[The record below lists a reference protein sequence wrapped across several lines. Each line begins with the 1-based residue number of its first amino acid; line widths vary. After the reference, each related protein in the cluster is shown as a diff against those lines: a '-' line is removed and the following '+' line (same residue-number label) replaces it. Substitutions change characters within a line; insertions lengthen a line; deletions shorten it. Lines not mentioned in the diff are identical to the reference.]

1 MQQRNQLVSN
11 NLDLR
16 NSFFSPETNLWTTNI
31 NFASQQNALIV
42 VKYLEKVKEKNLYIG
57 AQYIKYSR
65 HKYISF
71 IEAFL
76 TILRNSNDEIV
87 GFRLE
92 KNGNKIEFFGQIKG
106 WLAILMK
113 ECISLDFVSNF
124 QIVKLLGSGSAAN
137 VYKVNSK
144 IDNQDYAIKVFDK
157 SLSYKDSTIQQSIKM
172 EIKILRQLNHPNII
186 QYKGVFESNA
196 QIILVQE
203 LLEGGD
209 LKNILGDEIVN
220 EGAAKQILRSILK
233 GLSYMHNKG
242 IFHRDIK
249 KCNLMLRTQDNF
261 NSLCIIDF
269 GLAEK
274 ANDDNNYLFK
284 YCGTPGCVA
293 PEILRKQK
301 YGLKVDIY
309 SVGILGYQILFG
321 KDPYQSASA
330 KETILKN
337 FLGHIDFLNIPQISN
352 NGLCFIKSLL
362 QDDPINRLSAKQA
375 LKHPFLYNEEN
386 QLITRNYLDV
396 NRTKAISPKLKPLI
410 FKNSR
415 NSSPNG
421 SPKIQPNKVYF
432 RAQASPLRKN
442 TEQKEKISN
451 SENYGKLTSSWN
463 FRNTFKKM
471 NTK

>member
-16 NSFFSPETNLWTTNI
+16 NSVFSPETNLWTTNI
-31 NFASQQNALIV
+31 NFVSQQNALIV

-65 HKYISF
+65 NKYISF

-92 KNGNKIEFFGQIKG
+92 KNCSKIEIFGQISG

-113 ECISLDFVSNF
+113 ECICLDFVSNF
-124 QIVKLLGSGSAAN
+124 QIVRLLGSGSAAN
-137 VYKVNSK
+137 VYKVKSK

-157 SLSYKDSTIQQSIKM
+157 SLSQKDSTIQQSIKM
-172 EIKILRQLNHPNII
+172 EIRILRQLNHPNII

-196 QIILVQE
+196 QIILVQD

-209 LKNILGDEIVN
+209 LKTILGDDIVN
-220 EGAAKQILRSILK
+220 EITAKQILRSILK
-233 GLSYMHNKG
+233 GLNYMHNKG

-249 KCNLMLRTQDNF
+249 KCNLMLRAQDNF
-261 NSLCIIDF
+261 NSVCLIDF

-309 SVGILGYQILFG
+309 SVGILGYQILIG
-321 KDPYQSASA
+321 KDPYQSGST

-337 FLGHIDFLNIPQISN
+337 FLGHIDFLNIPPISN
-352 NGLCFIKSLL
+352 NGLCFLKSLL
-362 QDDPINRLSAKQA
+362 YEDPVNRLSSKQA
-375 LKHPFLYNEEN
+375 LRHPFLYNEEN
-386 QLITRNYLDV
+386 QLIVRNYLDL
-396 NRTKAISPKLKPLI
+396 NRSKAVSPKLKPLI

-421 SPKIQPNKVYF
+421 SPKILPNKVYF
-432 RAQASPLRKN
+432 RAQASPLRKK
-442 TEQKEKISN
+442 EQLDKISN
-451 SENYGKLTSSWN
+451 SENYGKLSQSQN
-463 FRNTFKKM
+463 FKNTFKKM